1 MAIPPI
7 GLDLRE
13 REHEGVHT
21 LSLSGELDIASVPA
35 VHAAVDR
42 LSPDRTQAIRI
53 DLSRLKFIDSTG
65 LATIVLVSKICEQH
79 EYGFSLVPGSPT
91 VQRLFELTGLI
102 DVLPFEGLDAG
113 VQDSAAEQA

>member
-21 LSLSGELDIASVPA
+21 LSLGGELDIASVPA
-35 VHAAVDR
+35 LNAAVNR
-42 LSPDRTQAIRI
+42 LSPDRTQAVRI
-53 DLSRLKFIDSTG
+53 DLSRLKFMDSTG
-65 LATIVLVSKICEQH
+65 LAAIVHASKVCEQH
-79 EYGFSLVPGSPT
+79 EYRFSLVPGSPA

-102 DVLPFEGLDAG
+102 DVLPFESLDAG